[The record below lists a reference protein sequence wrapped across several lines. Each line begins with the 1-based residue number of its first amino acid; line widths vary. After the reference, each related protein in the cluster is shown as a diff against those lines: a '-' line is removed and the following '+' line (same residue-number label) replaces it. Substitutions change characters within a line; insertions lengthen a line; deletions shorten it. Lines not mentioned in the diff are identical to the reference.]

1 MFTFQQRCWLL
12 VVPLVA
18 SCNGGSPPS
27 APTRST
33 PPSISITGTDLILV
47 GSSETFTALSE
58 TGAAL
63 GGTWGTDAPT
73 VAAVEAY
80 TGRVT
85 AVGTGT
91 ATIFV
96 DAKGIRATKSIRT
109 LPNFSGTW
117 TGMYEETACAASGD
131 FVALGVCPTSE
142 YDFAIG
148 QMKMTLTQTRD
159 SVSGEV
165 KLRGG
170 TASDVSGNISPEGT
184 LTFTGAARDSKFD
197 IELHNVRFELPQ
209 RDEMTGTFEEVYLS
223 RTAAPSGGWRMVS
236 RIRTMTRYRPTGN

>member
-1 MFTFQQRCWLL
+1 MFTFQIRCWLL
-12 VVPLVA
+12 VLPLIA

-27 APTRST
+27 APTRPS
-33 PPSISITGTDLILV
+33 PASISITGTDLILV
-47 GSSETFTALSE
+47 GSSETFTALNE

-63 GGTWGTDAPT
+63 GGWWGTDAPT
-73 VAAVEAY
+73 IAAVEAY

-85 AVGTGT
+85 AVGSGT

-96 DAKGIRATKSIRT
+96 DAKGTRATKSIRT

-117 TGMYEETACAASGD
+117 GGTYEETACEASGD
-131 FVALGVCPTSE
+131 FVVLRVCPISE
-142 YDFAIG
+142 YDFHIG
-148 QMKMTLTQTRD
+148 QMRMTLTQIRD

-170 TASDVSGNISPEGT
+170 MVSDVSGNISPEGT
-184 LTFTGAARDSKFD
+184 LTFTGAARDQSKFD
-197 IELHNVRFELPQ
+197 IELQNVRFELPQ

-223 RTAAPSGGWRMVS
+223 RIATPSGGWRMVS
-236 RIRTMTRYRPTGN
+236 RIRKMIR

>member
-1 MFTFQQRCWLL
+1 MSTFQKRWWL
-12 VVPLVA
+12 VVLPLIA

-27 APTRST
+27 APTLPT
-33 PPSISITGTDLILV
+33 PASISITGTDLILV
-47 GSSETFTALSE
+47 GSSDTFTALSE

-63 GGTWGTDAPT
+63 EGMWGTDAPT

-117 TGMYEETACAASGD
+117 AGMYEETACEASGD
-131 FVALGVCPTSE
+131 FVALRVCPTSE

-165 KLRGG
+165 NLRGG

-236 RIRTMTRYRPTGN
+236 RIRMTRYRPIG